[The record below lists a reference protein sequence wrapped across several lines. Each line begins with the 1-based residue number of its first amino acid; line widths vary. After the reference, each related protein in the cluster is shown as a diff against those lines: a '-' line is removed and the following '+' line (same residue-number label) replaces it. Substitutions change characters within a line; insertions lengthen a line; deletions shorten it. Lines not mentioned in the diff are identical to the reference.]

1 MVYEN
6 NLSGIE
12 KSNQEELTNL
22 IEQEPNTRFLGTSI
36 GVLIY
41 RFGESFYDS
50 AKVVQELQTVNQE
63 LAEVRLQIDTVS
75 TNLRLRKKEDKLK
88 TKAEALQDKLEYGNA
103 LMKTGNPL
111 VILDSGLIEKTYRN
125 MQGYLVNHG
134 FFDSKVKYS
143 VETKKQKATVTYQ
156 ITENKPYLIDSIYT
170 RSDNPEILKLLN
182 QYSRNTL
189 IKQGEIYNQDH
200 IAAERN
206 RLEELL
212 KNNGFYMF
220 SKSYVNYLA
229 YQDTSA
235 KTIRLEQVI
244 QKPTFTDKHEVY
256 TIDSINF
263 QINPPSDEFADRRV
277 KTDFNGIDFSFY
289 RDRYSAKI
297 LPNCAWSMLEKD
309 RLFWLLESKI
319 DTTWQLH
326 LPSH

>member
-12 KSNQEELTNL
+12 KSNQEELSNL

-50 AKVVQELQTVNQE
+50 IKVVEELKAVNQE
-63 LAEVRLQIDTVS
+63 LSQVRTQIDTATS
-75 TNLRLRKKEDKLK
+75 SLRLRKKEDKLK
-88 TKAEALQDKLEYGNA
+88 TKAVALQDKLEYGNA

-111 VILDSGLIEKTYRN
+111 VILDSALLEKTYRN

-134 FFDSKVKYS
+134 FFDSKVTYS
-143 VETKKQKATVTYQ
+143 VKAKNKKASITYQ
-156 ITENKPYLIDSIYT
+156 ITENKPYLIDSIFT
-170 RSDNPEILKLLN
+170 RSDNPEILKLLG
-182 QYSRNTL
+182 QYSQNVQ

-206 RLEELL
+206 RIEELL

-229 YQDTSA
+229 YQDTAA

-263 QINPPSDEFADRRV
+263 QINPP
-277 KTDFNGIDFSFY
+277 
-289 RDRYSAKI
+289 
-297 LPNCAWSMLEKD
+297 
-309 RLFWLLESKI
+309 
-319 DTTWQLH
+319 Q
-326 LPSH
+326 